1 MYRFSLE
8 TVLTHRKHMEDA
20 LQKEF
25 AKCKKE
31 LLLEEENLARREKV
45 IMQNLEALQEKQKV
59 GVMVSDIILYDR
71 YIKQISIDRDR
82 NIHRIIE
89 LKNQL
94 RQKVSALVEAM
105 KDRKILDRLKE
116 KELET
121 YRREL
126 DRKEQ
131 IFMSEIAVSGFN
143 LRKQPQ

>member
-1 MYRFSLE
+1 
-8 TVLTHRKHMEDA
+8 MEDA

-31 LLLEEENLARREKV
+31 LLLEEEKLARREKV
-45 IMQNLEALQEKQKV
+45 IMQNLEALQEKQKA

-94 RQKVSALVEAM
+94 RQKVSVLVEAM
-105 KDRKILDRLKE
+105 KNRKILDRLKE

>member
-1 MYRFSLE
+1 
-8 TVLTHRKHMEDA
+8 MEDA

-31 LLLEEENLARREKV
+31 LLVEEEKLARREKV
-45 IMQNLEALQEKQKV
+45 IMQNLEALQEKQKA

-89 LKNQL
+89 LRNQL
-94 RQKVSALVEAM
+94 RQKVSELVEAM

-121 YRREL
+121 YRREQ

>member
-31 LLLEEENLARREKV
+31 LLLEEEKLARREKV
-45 IMQNLEALQEKQKV
+45 IMQNLEALQEKQKA

-94 RQKVSALVEAM
+94 RQKMSALVEAM

-131 IFMSEIAVSGFN
+131 ILMSEIAVSGFN

>member
-1 MYRFSLE
+1 
-8 TVLTHRKHMEDA
+8 MEDA

-31 LLLEEENLARREKV
+31 LLLEEEKLARREKV
-45 IMQNLEALQEKQKV
+45 IMQNLEALQEKQKA

-94 RQKVSALVEAM
+94 RQKMSALVEAM

-131 IFMSEIAVSGFN
+131 ILMSEIAVSGFN